1 MNFRHNIAPYAAVAL
16 AAAEFVVVLV
26 SWLVGPLVPAL
37 PVRSVLS
44 GEGARWFVGSFTDN
58 VSSPLLVWLLLCQVA
73 YGALTHGGLWRAV
86 SRVVRHRQ
94 LDYRERHAFYAVVLL
109 LAMTV
114 AAVILLAFVP
124 HAILL
129 GVSGGLFPS
138 PFSAGIMPVAAFSV
152 TVLSVAYG
160 VFSGVLVSVS
170 DVFRCLYAGV
180 VDSAPLIP
188 LYILA
193 SQLYHTLVFVFF

>member
-1 MNFRHNIAPYAAVAL
+1 MNFRHNIAPYVAVAL
-16 AAAEFVVVLV
+16 VAAEAAVVLV
-26 SWLVGPLVPAL
+26 SWLVGSLAPTL

-73 YGALTHGGLWRAV
+73 YGALVHGGMWRAV
-86 SRVVRHRQ
+86 SRVMRHRQ
-94 LDYRERHAFYAVVLL
+94 LDYRERHAFWAVVLM
-109 LAMTV
+109 LAMIV

-138 PFSAGIMPVAAFSV
+138 PFSAGIVPMAAFTV

-160 VFSGVLVSVS
+160 VFSGVLGTVS
-170 DVFRCLYAGV
+170 DVFRCFYAGV
-180 VDSAPLIP
+180 IDSASLIP

-193 SQLYHTLVFVFF
+193 SQLYHTFVFVFF